1 MSVKIDPEAVEI
13 LNGQRVDVY
22 DLPIDDNTALDLNIR
37 GEGYTAEWETSL
49 GLAAFDKLIR
59 KSIIQY
65 ETTPAKAAFEDRD
78 SIVESEFSQLR
89 TIEGYPESGTYLV
102 VEPERYD
109 LAWEGWDEGNRLVL
123 NVPSGDHRV
132 LERYFLETVSESIDR
147 KVADLSFG
155 QAKKILQE

>member
-13 LNGQRVDVY
+13 LNGERVDVY
-22 DLPIDDNTALDLNIR
+22 DLPISDDTALDLNIR

-49 GLAAFDKLIR
+49 DLAGFDKLVR
-59 KSIIQY
+59 RSIIDY

-78 SIVESEFSQLR
+78 SIVESEFSHIR
-89 TIEGYPESGTYLV
+89 TAEEYPESGTYLV
-102 VEPERYD
+102 VRPDRYD

-132 LERYFLETVSESIDR
+132 LERYFPETVSESIDR
-147 KVADLSFG
+147 KVAHLSFE
-155 QAKKILQE
+155 QAKRILQE